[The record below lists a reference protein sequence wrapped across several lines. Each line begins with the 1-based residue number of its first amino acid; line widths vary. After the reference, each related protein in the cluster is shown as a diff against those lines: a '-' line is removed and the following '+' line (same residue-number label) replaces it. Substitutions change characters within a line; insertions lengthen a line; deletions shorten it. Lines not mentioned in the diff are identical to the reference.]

1 VYKGLDIGTGKITK
15 QEMRGIPHYLLDVAN
30 PRRQFSAAQY
40 KTLAANSLQY
50 IVANSKLPIVVGG
63 TGLYIDALT
72 GAVNFPDV
80 EPNKKLREQLG
91 KKSAVELFT
100 MLKKKD
106 PKRARTID
114 PRNKMR
120 LIRALEIV
128 EAIGKVPLCQPATS
142 THYKFVYIGLKPNNL
157 DERIRGRLVKRLD
170 PMIREGKRL
179 HKQGLTYKRMHELGL
194 EYRYISLYLQGKTSQ
209 EEMEERLHTE
219 IRRYAKRQMTWFKRN
234 KEIKWF
240 RPEEYKRIERYVRI
254 ALLSLPRAKSRGD

>member
-1 VYKGLDIGTGKITK
+1 
-15 QEMRGIPHYLLDVAN
+15 
-30 PRRQFSAAQY
+30 
-40 KTLAANSLQY
+40 
-50 IVANSKLPIVVGG
+50 
-63 TGLYIDALT
+63 
-72 GAVNFPDV
+72 
-80 EPNKKLREQLG
+80 
-91 KKSAVELFT
+91 
-100 MLKKKD
+100 MLKKKSSR
-106 PKRARTID
+106 RAQTID
-114 PRNKMR
+114 RHNKVR

-128 EAIGKVPLCQPATS
+128 KSLGKVPLCQPTTS